1 MEFDWEIPNICDCPI
16 WIIPLPLPQIFETN
30 YFMKKIISILTLTLA
45 ISLTSCQHSAKNAPD
60 PAAET
65 TQTAKITDS
74 VLTPES
80 LMEQGK
86 NLVDQTV
93 EIKGKVAH
101 VCKHAGKKCSIVGE
115 NPDLSIQVM
124 AGGEIERFTPD
135 MIGSEIKVKGTVKE
149 RKITKDILADQ
160 EKALDAAKKGAKT
173 EEAEKHCSHSMH
185 NLNLMKKWMSDN
197 QMDYYPIYY
206 IEGTSFEFVEE

>member
-1 MEFDWEIPNICDCPI
+1 
-16 WIIPLPLPQIFETN
+16 
-30 YFMKKIISILTLTLA
+30 MKKIFSVLTLALA
-45 ISLTSCQHSAKNAPD
+45 ISLTSCQNSAKNAQD
-60 PAAET
+60 ATAET
-65 TQTAKITDS
+65 TQTAEAADS
-74 VLTPES
+74 VLTPEG

-86 NLVDQTV
+86 NLIDKTIVI
-93 EIKGKVAH
+93 EGEVAH

-185 NLNLMKKWMSDN
+185 NLNLMKEWMSDN